1 MRISRSAIIVT
12 AIAVIVA
19 GIFFGIRL
27 MGDSSPKTAP
37 EAPPEQI
44 QGVPV
49 VLSEIRSMVFKE
61 QARVSGNVG
70 AVRTALVST
79 RVPGIID
86 DIFVDEGDTVI
97 AGVTRLFQTDH
108 LKLERAM
115 EIAGHQVDVATAA
128 VDARRATLARVTANI
143 EKIRL
148 DLERYQRLREQGAV
162 TQNVLE
168 IQETMIKSAT
178 AELAEVEAGLLL
190 AQTQEKQAKS
200 NLSISRKDLSDALV
214 MAPISG
220 KVSRRMREPGEM
232 AAPGTP
238 VIQIDDLSFVEI
250 SAFLPENHYARV
262 LPGKTRLAAIVQ
274 GVDIEEM
281 PVTFKNPVIHQK
293 LRTFE
298 IKARLENPPVGVVP
312 GAMADVTVTLGERQ
326 GFGVPR
332 EAVLRRSQGP
342 AFFSVVDGRALLVPI
357 QTGLETDGW
366 MEITGE
372 GLAPGMPVVRM
383 GQERLNDG
391 MPVTAVQEDAK

>member
-12 AIAVIVA
+12 AVAVIVA
-19 GIFFGIRL
+19 GIFFGSRL

-37 EAPPEQI
+37 ETTPEQL
-44 QGVPV
+44 QGLPV

-61 QARVSGNVG
+61 QAKVSGNVG
-70 AVRTALVST
+70 AVRTALVSA

-86 DIFVDEGDTVI
+86 DIFVDEGDAVI

-115 EIAGHQVDVATAA
+115 EIAAHQVDVATAA
-128 VDARRATLARVTANI
+128 VDARRATLARVEANI
-143 EKIRL
+143 EKIQL

-168 IQETMIKSAT
+168 IQETLMKSAT

-214 MAPISG
+214 IAPISG
-220 KVSRRMREPGEM
+220 KVSRRLMEPGEM

-238 VIQIDDLSFVEI
+238 VIRIDDLSLVEI
-250 SAFLPENHYARV
+250 SAFLPEDHYARV
-262 LPGKTRLAAIVQ
+262 LPGKTRLSAIVQ

-281 PVTFKNPVIHQK
+281 TVTFKNPVIHQK

-312 GAMADVTVTLGERQ
+312 GAMAEVTVTLVERQ
-326 GFGVPR
+326 GLGIPR

-342 AFFSVVDGRALLVPI
+342 AFFSVLDGCALLVPI

-391 MPVTAVQEDAK
+391 IPVTAVKEGAK